1 MDELQPA
8 SKIATGGEMTE
19 KSAIKKIMDALDLAI
34 QAKTG
39 CTLTYFN
46 VIELRG
52 YVKDLEFEYNM
63 ISSMMREE
71 QE

>member
-1 MDELQPA
+1 
-8 SKIATGGEMTE
+8 MTE

-34 QAKTG
+34 KAETG
-39 CTLTYFN
+39 CTLTCFD

-52 YVKDLEFEYNM
+52 YIKDMEFEYNM
-63 ISSMMREE
+63 ILSMMREE

>member
-1 MDELQPA
+1 
-8 SKIATGGEMTE
+8 MTE
-19 KSAIKKIMDALDLAI
+19 KSAIKKITDALDLAI
-34 QAKTG
+34 KAETG
-39 CTLTYFN
+39 CTLTYFD

-63 ISSMMREE
+63 ILSMMREE